1 MYADANEQVPAL
13 PADGSSL
20 DETAGGV
27 SVGEGAHK
35 TAPIHAQLRAPSE
48 LPSSRHPVSKP
59 PAEHTPGSA
68 AVARRELAAISS
80 SGEPAELI
88 PVVKHFVSE
97 EQLELM
103 RILGQVRC
111 EPHFLHILGL
121 LRLACLA
128 RDMCVLMCRGLESLE
143 VITGI
148 CGLAFMRYCLA
159 KAPESQ
165 F

>member
-1 MYADANEQVPAL
+1 MYEDANEQVPVL
-13 PADGSSL
+13 SADGSAL
-20 DETAGGV
+20 DEAAGGV

-48 LPSSRHPVSKP
+48 LPS
-59 PAEHTPGSA
+59 HTPGSA
-68 AVARRELAAISS
+68 AVVRRELAAISS

-111 EPHFLHILGL
+111 EPHFLYILGL